1 MYMVMESIG
10 LKSEYSIFKWH
21 KETFNGSKKV
31 SSKGDYEGS

>member
-10 LKSEYSIFKWH
+10 LKSEYSIFERHW
-21 KETFNGSKKV
+21 ETFNGSKKV